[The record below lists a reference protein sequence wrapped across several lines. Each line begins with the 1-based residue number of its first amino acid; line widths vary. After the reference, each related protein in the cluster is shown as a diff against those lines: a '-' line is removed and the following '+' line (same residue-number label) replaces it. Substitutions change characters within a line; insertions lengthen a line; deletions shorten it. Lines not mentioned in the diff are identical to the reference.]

1 MFVRLPWVCLGRGI
15 QLVREQ
21 EIGLR
26 HVAASFAAEG
36 VVSVNVVFV
45 MATFARGPVWV
56 DGESKFA
63 ADAEKEC

>member
-1 MFVRLPWVCLGRGI
+1 MCSFFP
-15 QLVREQ
+15 
-21 EIGLR
+21 
-26 HVAASFAAEG
+26 ASFAAEG

-45 MATFARGPVWV
+45 MATFAMGPVWV

>member
-1 MFVRLPWVCLGRGI
+1 MCSFF
-15 QLVREQ
+15 
-21 EIGLR
+21 
-26 HVAASFAAEG
+26 ASSFTAEG
-36 VVSVNVVFV
+36 MISVNIVFV

>member
-1 MFVRLPWVCLGRGI
+1 MCLFF
-15 QLVREQ
+15 
-21 EIGLR
+21 
-26 HVAASFAAEG
+26 ASSFTAEG
-36 VVSVNVVFV
+36 VISVNVMFV